1 VWVRRLSLRL
11 RSDGSRKVYWFL
23 GTSSFFS
30 ALWLWL
36 GLKGSADGCTQSWWD
51 DFIFVRSSCVSCLR
65 ALAFVC
71 DVRTAAA
78 LSTRPRQVLGYRVP
92 LRHPQSL
99 RLICRCAFM
108 LRCAAD
114 ICHRSGDIL
123 SLKYSVVGMVESPNP
138 GSHGQLPTDAIYAAD
153 GSRYGVHVDWNKWG
167 RQHRIRHAQD

>member
-1 VWVRRLSLRL
+1 M
-11 RSDGSRKVYWFL
+11 
-23 GTSSFFS
+23 
-30 ALWLWL
+30 
-36 GLKGSADGCTQSWWD
+36 
-51 DFIFVRSSCVSCLR
+51 RSSRVSRLR

-71 DVRTAAA
+71 IVRTAAA

-99 RLICRCAFM
+99 RLIFRCAFM

-123 SLKYSVVGMVESPNP
+123 SLKHSVVGMVESPNP

-153 GSRYGVHVDWNKWG
+153 GLRYGVHVDWNN
-167 RQHRIRHAQD
+167 